1 MSNGGSS
8 SSSGQERL
16 KVCGR
21 RRSTTR
27 APADTVLP
35 TTYRPASQLHPRQ
48 HLTRKLLSAPSPCL
62 QHLSAHA
69 SRIGGELNSSSTP
82 SSSSTSSGAATPGL
96 PPQPPAP
103 APDSIAGSSEDV
115 AGPFTASGLPF
126 SSEPYHPLEF
136 YPSSHIDMNW
146 GAAGLGGSANG
157 AASTDAGETWLGAPA
172 GDRARCF
179 VILFGVGRAET
190 EGIYSLRAVAKD
202 DGLPVDT
209 IVAFEN
215 EDDALR
221 WVVAGWVGRV
231 GAARRRRLRCGVAD
245 CWR

>member
-1 MSNGGSS
+1 
-8 SSSGQERL
+8 
-16 KVCGR
+16 
-21 RRSTTR
+21 
-27 APADTVLP
+27 
-35 TTYRPASQLHPRQ
+35 
-48 HLTRKLLSAPSPCL
+48 
-62 QHLSAHA
+62 
-69 SRIGGELNSSSTP
+69 
-82 SSSSTSSGAATPGL
+82 
-96 PPQPPAP
+96 
-103 APDSIAGSSEDV
+103 V

-136 YPSSHIDMNW
+136 YPSSHIDLNW

-221 WVVAGWVGRV
+221 LVGGCCAQPQAAPRGRLGGRISAYASCAYV
-231 GAARRRRLRCGVAD
+231 GTHI
-245 CWR
+245 